1 MVIVAVIAASSAL
14 AAYEAVTRLAC
25 LRPVPDLIA
34 VAVAAVIGFTGN
46 ELLAIRAVLRQAARE
61 IYRRLMDAVGHMYP
75 GNAARG
81 AFLAMAAAA
90 AALLAAGCAV
100 TTAHPATPT
109 ASLPPD
115 PPTGSA
121 LLKIAT
127 AFNHDYDTG
136 DYGLV
141 YARWDARSQAIIT
154 RADYIQ
160 RHRDCPASSPA
171 LSQTESVSP
180 GGPQGSWL
188 VHYQIGGQQL
198 TDYWFYVHRRWVF
211 DLVLSNPDA
220 VELYRMSPGKYA
232 AAVGCNH

>member
-1 MVIVAVIAASSAL
+1 MDYMRPASAAL
-14 AAYEAVTRLAC
+14 
-25 LRPVPDLIA
+25 
-34 VAVAAVIGFTGN
+34 G
-46 ELLAIRAVLRQAARE
+46 AR
-61 IYRRLMDAVGHMYP
+61 
-75 GNAARG
+75 
-81 AFLAMAAAA
+81 LAMAAAA
-90 AALLAAGCAV
+90 VALSAAGCS
-100 TTAHPATPT
+100 TGTAHPATPA
-109 ASLPPD
+109 ASPPPD
-115 PPTGSA
+115 PRTAAA
-121 LLKIAT
+121 LLTIAT

-154 RADYIQ
+154 RADYIG
-160 RHRDCPASSPA
+160 RHEDCPAGSPV

-220 VELYRMSPGKYA
+220 VRLYRMSPGQYA